1 MTEQIKSTF
10 KKVNE
15 RVQFIVNS
23 YRKVETNKSYK
34 KVGRVLTKLEN
45 TLTDKKI
52 SCLIASANHQKH
64 RIYLK

>member
-1 MTEQIKSTF
+1 MTEQIKSTL

-23 YRKVETNKSYK
+23 YRKVEANKSYK
-34 KVGRVLTKLEN
+34 KAGRVLTKLEN
-45 TLTDKKI
+45 TLTDNKNGH
-52 SCLIASANHQKH
+52 LFASVNHQKQ